1 MEWLRLPRDIE
12 DFPSSFPRVSAD
24 VIYTPNSVRRQG
36 WHVWGTIL
44 REFLDSRE
52 LIWRLIVRDIS
63 ARYRQS
69 ILSYLWAILPSMA
82 TVAVFVLLKTSGTIP
97 ISETP
102 VPYVAYALWGISLW
116 QLFAGCLASSTGCL
130 AAAGSLV
137 TKVNFPKVAL
147 VFASAGSP
155 IFDFVVRLVP
165 LAVIFT
171 SYGVPLKWQTIFMPF
186 TLAPLI
192 LLALGVGFVMS
203 VANLVLRD
211 VGNALGIAL
220 TLGMFLTPVLYPPPF
235 EWPFVLIN
243 IVNPASPLFIASQDL
258 VAYGGLTMSAAFIS
272 SWIFSLLVF
281 LAGWRFFNLALPRV
295 SQFA

>member
-1 MEWLRLPRDIE
+1 MESFHSPHDIE
-12 DFPSSFPRVSAD
+12 DLPSSSPRASAE
-24 VIYTPNSVRRQG
+24 VIYTPDSICRQN
-36 WHVWGTIL
+36 WDVWGNIL

-52 LIWRLIVRDIS
+52 LIWRLILRDVA

-69 ILSYLWAILPSMA
+69 ILSYFWAILPSIA
-82 TVAVFVLLKTSGTIP
+82 TVSVFVLLKTSGTIP
-97 ISETP
+97 INETP
-102 VPYVAYALWGISLW
+102 LPYVAYALWGISLW
-116 QLFAGCLASSTGCL
+116 QLFAGCLASSTGSL

-165 LAVIFT
+165 LAVVFT
-171 SYGVPLKWQTIFMPF
+171 SYGVPFKWQIIFMPF
-186 TLAPLI
+186 ALAPLI

-211 VGNALGIAL
+211 VGNGLSIAL
-220 TLGMFLTPVLYPPPF
+220 TLGMFITPVLYPPPS

-243 IVNPASPLFIASQDL
+243 IVNPASPLLIASQDL

-272 SWIFSLLVF
+272 SWIVSLLVF

-295 SQFA
+295 SQLA

>member
-1 MEWLRLPRDIE
+1 MESLHSVHDIE
-12 DFPSSFPRVSAD
+12 AFPSSSPRASVE
-24 VIYTPNSVRRQG
+24 VIYTSDSICRQS
-36 WHVWGTIL
+36 WHVWGIIL

-52 LIWRLIVRDIS
+52 LIWRLILRDIS

-69 ILSYLWAILPSMA
+69 VLSYLWAIIPSIA

-102 VPYVAYALWGISLW
+102 IPYVAYALWGISLW
-116 QLFAGCLASSTGCL
+116 QLFTGCLASSTGSL

-171 SYGVPLKWQTIFMPF
+171 SYGVPFKWQTIFMPF

-220 TLGMFLTPVLYPPPF
+220 TLGMFITPVLYPPPF

-243 IVNPASPLFIASQDL
+243 IVNPVSPLLIASQDL

>member
-1 MEWLRLPRDIE
+1 MESLHSFHDIE
-12 DFPSSFPRVSAD
+12 AFPSSSTRASTE
-24 VIYTPNSVRRQG
+24 VIYTPDSICRQSC
-36 WHVWGTIL
+36 HLWGTIL

-52 LIWRLIVRDIS
+52 LIWRLILRDIS

-69 ILSYLWAILPSMA
+69 ILSYLWAILPSIA
-82 TVAVFVLLKTSGTIP
+82 TVFVFVLLKTSGTIP

-102 VPYVAYALWGISLW
+102 VPYVAYALWGTSLW
-116 QLFAGCLASSTGCL
+116 QLFAGCLASSTGSL

-147 VFASAGSP
+147 VLASVGSP

-171 SYGVPLKWQTIFMPF
+171 SYSVPLKWQTIFMPF

-192 LLALGVGFVMS
+192 LLALGLGFVMS

-211 VGNALGIAL
+211 VGNGLGIAL
-220 TLGMFLTPVLYPPPF
+220 TLGMFITPVLYPPPI

-243 IVNPASPLFIASQDL
+243 IVNPASPLLIASQDL

-272 SWIFSLLVF
+272 SWVFSLLVF